1 MKTINILF
9 VASFLIG
16 TLVSNNVAVAQTSSV
31 SEDWQQ
37 LGTHVVDYT
46 LDYDVIPVTYKK
58 GTFTTLKFR
67 VLDGNINMHRCMV
80 TFENGDKQEI
90 EIKHQFTANSEKTV
104 DLKGNNRI
112 IEKITFWYDTK
123 NASSKKAVIEAW
135 GRK

>member
-9 VASFLIG
+9 VVSFLIG
-16 TLVSNNVAVAQTSSV
+16 MLVSNNVAVAQTNSV

-123 NASSKKAVIEAW
+123 NTSSNKAVIEAW